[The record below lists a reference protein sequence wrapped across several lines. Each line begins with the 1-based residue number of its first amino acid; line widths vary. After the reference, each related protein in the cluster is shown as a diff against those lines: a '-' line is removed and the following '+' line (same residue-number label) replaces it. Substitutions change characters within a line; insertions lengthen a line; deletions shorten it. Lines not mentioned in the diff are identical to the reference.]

1 MSADNDHIYLTM
13 VFAVWE
19 FARWQE
25 IIDWA
30 VGLIG
35 ALSLIVYNVIRIRKT
50 LMNMRDVDN

>member
-35 ALSLIVYNVIRIRKT
+35 ALSLIVRIEALAAALTWRRKA
-50 LMNMRDVDN
+50 